1 MKKKIEAELVSLAH
15 RLLKMNNYKDT
26 VQLHNDVKKLYD
38 QLTLL
43 RFYEENFTTIE
54 SDMGVAAFKEK
65 AEKVIVGTIEIP
77 EEELEEEIV
86 ELASPENIEKIE
98 HELMEN
104 VNVTHDAP
112 VFEEK
117 VSEVEEV
124 KEIEKVNDIASEPTE
139 VKEEI
144 VEETQRESAIIGT
157 KVTKQIS
164 IDDVLI
170 HDYQDTLFVKK
181 EDIIPVEIVE
191 EVKKVEEVKTEEVI
205 NKVEEPVLVAE
216 VETPKQEDTEAVAE
230 PVEVKKE
237 EASGEVKKDSP
248 VGKAIVLTLNDKI
261 AFEKNLFAGN
271 TEDLNRVVSQ
281 LNTFTSYD
289 EAKSFVLDFVKPD
302 YNNWTGK
309 EEFETRFL
317 EIVENKFK

>member
-54 SDMGVAAFKEK
+54 SDMGVAAFEEK
-65 AEKVIVGTIEIP
+65 VEKVIVGTIEIP
-77 EEELEEEIV
+77 EEELEDEVV

-98 HELMEN
+98 QELMEN
-104 VNVTHDAP
+104 VKVTHEAP
-112 VFEEK
+112 VFNEA
-117 VSEVEEV
+117 VSDVVEVVEDKKEVEAV
-124 KEIEKVNDIASEPTE
+124 ILPEP
-139 VKEEI
+139 I
-144 VEETQRESAIIGT
+144 VEAKLETTTTETPKESTIIGT
-157 KVTKQIS
+157 KVTKQIT
-164 IDDVLI
+164 IDEVLV

-181 EDIIPVEIVE
+181 EDIIPVPVLDDVKIVE
-191 EVKKVEEVKTEEVI
+191 EQKVEEVKPESVVEEV
-205 NKVEEPVLVAE
+205 KPVVEEPKVAA
-216 VETPKQEDTEAVAE
+216 KTE
-230 PVEVKKE
+230 
-237 EASGEVKKDSP
+237 GN
-248 VGKAIVLTLNDKI
+248 VGKGIVLTLNDKI

-271 TEDLNRVVSQ
+271 TEDLNRVISQ
-281 LNTFTSYD
+281 LNSFTSLE

-302 YNNWTGK
+302 YNNWAGK
-309 EEFETRFL
+309 EEYETRFL

>member
-54 SDMGVAAFKEK
+54 SDMGVAAFEEK

-77 EEELEEEIV
+77 EEELDEEIV

-124 KEIEKVNDIASEPTE
+124 KKIERVNDIASEPIE

-144 VEETQRESAIIGT
+144 VEEPQKESSIIGT

-164 IDDVLI
+164 IDEVLI

-181 EDIIPVEIVE
+181 EDIIPVEILE
-191 EVKKVEEVKTEEVI
+191 EVKKVEEIKTEEVL
-205 NKVEEPVLVAE
+205 NKVE
-216 VETPKQEDTEAVAE
+216 E

-237 EASGEVKKDSP
+237 EVSIEVKKDSP

-302 YNNWTGK
+302 YNNWAGK

>member
-54 SDMGVAAFKEK
+54 SDMGVAAYEEK
-65 AEKVIVGTIEIP
+65 VEKVIVGTIEIP
-77 EEELEEEIV
+77 EEELEDEVV

-98 HELMEN
+98 QELMEN
-104 VNVTHDAP
+104 VKVTHEAP
-112 VFEEK
+112 VFNEA
-117 VSEVEEV
+117 VSDVVEVVEDKKEVEAV
-124 KEIEKVNDIASEPTE
+124 ILPEP
-139 VKEEI
+139 I
-144 VEETQRESAIIGT
+144 VEAKLETTTTETPKESTIIGT
-157 KVTKQIS
+157 KVTKQIT
-164 IDDVLI
+164 IDEVLV

-181 EDIIPVEIVE
+181 EDIIPVPVLDDVKIVE
-191 EVKKVEEVKTEEVI
+191 EQKVEEVKPESVVEEV
-205 NKVEEPVLVAE
+205 KPVVEEPKVAA
-216 VETPKQEDTEAVAE
+216 KTE
-230 PVEVKKE
+230 
-237 EASGEVKKDSP
+237 GN
-248 VGKAIVLTLNDKI
+248 VGKGIVLTLNDKI

-271 TEDLNRVVSQ
+271 TEDLNRVISQ
-281 LNTFTSYD
+281 LNSFTSLE

-302 YNNWTGK
+302 YNNWSGK
-309 EEFETRFL
+309 EEYETRFL